1 MDVDR
6 PEVAL
11 NVTKAKGHGSR
22 LTKAMSVGVKMES
35 KGIEPPHKKMK
46 AKMST
51 PSTVPDSV
59 STGSISGSQERMCNK
74 DGYVIDV
81 VKKRLEY
88 IMKDLPMNPDNC
100 WSRSFIPTTTLW
112 CSIQNN
118 IWNVPDDEFAVALQA
133 IFHVVYPD
141 VKYRVNTSSSV
152 FSLASQ
158 RVSEWH
164 SGIGS
169 TALIMM
175 IDFFS
180 QLDDDADIRT
190 TADYLKSEYRFLRE
204 DPDSLE
210 PAGMFRSVFLLEL
223 LTRTHLVV
231 ASSDFVKISGW
242 DLLAV
247 AGGNNGAG
255 VVALAEAALER
266 AINFIANRTIDVEKV
281 LAEWA
286 SSANSKNKIKLPKVV
301 NPLTGRGSSAL
312 YQFSTTH
319 WSSDTTA
326 YKESLLRRG
335 ADFIQGT
342 FAATQAIK
350 KPQSPPDGDN
360 PAGASGAHNP
370 HACLCKI
377 KHFVL
382 VSWLSRC

>member
-1 MDVDR
+1 
-6 PEVAL
+6 
-11 NVTKAKGHGSR
+11 
-22 LTKAMSVGVKMES
+22 
-35 KGIEPPHKKMK
+35 
-46 AKMST
+46 
-51 PSTVPDSV
+51 
-59 STGSISGSQERMCNK
+59 
-74 DGYVIDV
+74 
-81 VKKRLEY
+81 
-88 IMKDLPMNPDNC
+88 MNPENR

-133 IFHVVYPD
+133 IFCVVYPD
-141 VKYRVNTSSSV
+141 VKYCVNTSGSV

-158 RVSEWH
+158 CVSEWR

-223 LTRTHLVV
+223 LTRTHL
-231 ASSDFVKISGW
+231 I
-242 DLLAV
+242 
-247 AGGNNGAG
+247 
-255 VVALAEAALER
+255 LER

-286 SSANSKNKIKLPKVV
+286 SSADSKNKIKLPKVV

-312 YQFSTTH
+312 YQFSATH

-326 YKESLLRRG
+326 YKESILR
-335 ADFIQGT
+335 
-342 FAATQAIK
+342 
-350 KPQSPPDGDN
+350 
-360 PAGASGAHNP
+360 
-370 HACLCKI
+370 
-377 KHFVL
+377 
-382 VSWLSRC
+382 

>member
-1 MDVDR
+1 
-6 PEVAL
+6 
-11 NVTKAKGHGSR
+11 
-22 LTKAMSVGVKMES
+22 MEL
-35 KGIEPPHKKMK
+35 KGIEPPHKKLK
-46 AKMST
+46 AETST

-59 STGSISGSQERMCNK
+59 STGSISGSQERTCDK

-81 VKKRLEY
+81 VKKRSEY
-88 IMKDLPMNPDNC
+88 IMKDLPMNPDNR

-118 IWNVPDDEFAVALQA
+118 IWNIPDDEFAVALQA
-133 IFHVVYPD
+133 IFRVVYPD

-158 RVSEWH
+158 CVSEWR

-231 ASSDFVKISGW
+231 ASSDFVEISGW
-242 DLLAV
+242 DLRAV

-255 VVALAEAALER
+255 VVALAAAAVIFSPDFPL
-266 AINFIANRTIDVEKV
+266 
-281 LAEWA
+281 
-286 SSANSKNKIKLPKVV
+286 SYKNKIKLPKVV
-301 NPLTGRGSSAL
+301 NPLTGCGSSAP
-312 YQFSTTH
+312 YQFSATH

-326 YKESLLRRG
+326 YKESILRRG

-342 FAATQAIK
+342 FAAAQAIK
-350 KPQSPPDGDN
+350 KLQSPPDGDN
-360 PAGASGAHNP
+360 PVGASGAHNP
-370 HACLCKI
+370 RACLCKI

-382 VSWLSRC
+382 VSWLLRC